1 MSATVRSRRDN
12 AVGCIGQISKLSN
25 HGTLGAGLNGGDE
38 SCQHCMTDS
47 PNPAPVT
54 VTLRCLAASV
64 NSGKRAKVVKMREKR
79 EETKH
84 MAEKNA
90 FG

>member
-38 SCQHCMTDS
+38 SCQHCNDELS
-47 PNPAPVT
+47 ESSSCNGDVE
-54 VTLRCLAASV
+54 VLGRFGQQRQKGK
-64 NSGKRAKVVKMREKR
+64 SGEDEG
-79 EETKH
+79 EEGGNETH
-84 MAEKNA
+84 
-90 FG
+90 G